1 MANKRIY
8 YAIQQVGFADFQ
20 APGVYTEA
28 HGVQSVGITTNFS
41 LEQVFQLGELA
52 IYENIEEIPDVE
64 VTLNKVLDGYPLLFH
79 MATQDEETTAPTL
92 AGRSNSRTQ
101 FAMSIFS
108 DTLTSATGTPG
119 TIMECSGMYVSS
131 VSYTFPVDGNS
142 TEDVTLVGNDKIWS
156 GDTRIVHPSTIVRRD
171 ALSFDGK
178 FDDTDLP
185 LAKTGVQR
193 RQDLLFGNGLHGM
206 TPDTNGASTDPNISV
221 LPREVYGVTSSGT
234 NELAADGNF
243 GAHVNNIT
251 LSADFGRE
259 QINELGRKGPYHRFV
274 TFPVEVTCEVEVTSG
289 SGDMISATEAGILTT
304 SSSPCSDSGNL
315 YNGTIRLASC
325 DDTRLYLG
333 TKNKLASVN
342 YTGGDAGGGNVS
354 VSYTFTTF
362 NDFTV
367 LHSQDPHESGSNWW
381 TNRSLYL
388 TG

>member
-1 MANKRIY
+1 
-8 YAIQQVGFADFQ
+8 
-20 APGVYTEA
+20 
-28 HGVQSVGITTNFS
+28 
-41 LEQVFQLGELA
+41 
-52 IYENIEEIPDVE
+52 
-64 VTLNKVLDGYPLLFH
+64 
-79 MATQDEETTAPTL
+79 
-92 AGRSNSRTQ
+92 
-101 FAMSIFS
+101 
-108 DTLTSATGTPG
+108 
-119 TIMECSGMYVSS
+119 
-131 VSYTFPVDGNS
+131 
-142 TEDVTLVGNDKIWS
+142 
-156 GDTRIVHPSTIVRRD
+156 
-171 ALSFDGK
+171 
-178 FDDTDLP
+178 
-185 LAKTGVQR
+185 
-193 RQDLLFGNGLHGM
+193 M